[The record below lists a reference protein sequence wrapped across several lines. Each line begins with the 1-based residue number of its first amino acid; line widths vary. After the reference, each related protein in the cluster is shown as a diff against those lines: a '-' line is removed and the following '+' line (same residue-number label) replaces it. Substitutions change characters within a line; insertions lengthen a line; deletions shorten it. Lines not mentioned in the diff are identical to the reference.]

1 MEGMFSDLGEN
12 IIYELF
18 GTELLSRQ
26 NVTGWSAA
34 VIFQYVSYVS

>member
-18 GTELLSRQ
+18 GLDLLSRR

-34 VIFQYVSYVS
+34 MIFQYGSYV